1 MLRGALA
8 FVTEHWK
15 AISFAWCLASAPL
28 GILTG
33 RWLRSRTIEF
43 AADRDDRP

>member
-1 MLRGALA
+1 MWGALA

-28 GILTG
+28 GMLTG
-33 RWLRSRTIEF
+33 RWLRSRGIEF
-43 AADRDDRP
+43 SARDDRP